1 MVTIIKENLILL
13 KNLLNHILGTN
24 IWLYSSTI
32 KMKPIDEN
40 SNTYIDSAAEN
51 NAKDPKFKFGD
62 H

>member
-1 MVTIIKENLILL
+1 
-13 KNLLNHILGTN
+13 
-24 IWLYSSTI
+24 
-32 KMKPIDEN
+32 MKPIDEN